1 ARPMGAATRGSAP
14 VSLRPIVLL
23 ALSCA
28 LHPGAAGAAP
38 VHVWTEARDLLARLF
53 SPAETCE
60 LGEEVVGGR
69 VEPGAHAVVVPV
81 AKKAWAAAVGGEEA
95 AKPYIKARLAG
106 WPARVLRSEERR
118 VGAERGW
125 R

>member
-1 ARPMGAATRGSAP
+1 MGACTRGSAP

-28 LHPGAAGAAP
+28 LHPGAAAAAP

-53 SPAETCE
+53 SPAETRE

-69 VEPGAHAVVVPV
+69 VEPGARTVVVPV
-81 AKKAWAAAVGGEEA
+81 AKKAWEASLGGAEA

-106 WPARVLRSEERR
+106 WPAGGLAVPHAPPPPAPE
-118 VGAERGW
+118 VVA
-125 R
+125 